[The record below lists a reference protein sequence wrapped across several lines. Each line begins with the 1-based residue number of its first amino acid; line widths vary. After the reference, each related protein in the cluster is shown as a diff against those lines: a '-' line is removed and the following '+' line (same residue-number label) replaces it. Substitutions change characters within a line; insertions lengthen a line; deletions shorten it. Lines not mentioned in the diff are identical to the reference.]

1 MLWREY
7 LVSDWKTE
15 KWEFW
20 LHLKEGVPMA
30 LTFRLKLWLD
40 LYLYF
45 WPLSILNEWFI
56 FHEKKNWIHATRKMI
71 ILMFRCHSHD
81 RFWVC
86 IMPIRQRRLKDCS
99 FNNRKLLVQQ
109 LRKMF
114 LKQLLYK
121 NTSELCTLRVLWTL
135 NLSITSQSWFFFY
148 VFLYLVMAGATPTAC
163 DTRSDDPE
171 ANGQSSLFICLLF
184 VANQAERWNILLT
197 GLCYQ

>member
-56 FHEKKNWIHATRKMI
+56 FHEKKNWIHATRKI
-71 ILMFRCHSHD
+71 IIPMFRCHSHD

-121 NTSELCTLRVLWTL
+121 KASELCTLRVLWTL
-135 NLSITSQSWFFFY
+135 NLSITSQSWI
-148 VFLYLVMAGATPTAC
+148 FLRFPISG
-163 DTRSDDPE
+163 
-171 ANGQSSLFICLLF
+171 NGWCNSH
-184 VANQAERWNILLT
+184 
-197 GLCYQ
+197 GLWH